1 SYQILKWR
9 NYMKKFLSLG
19 AIPLIA
25 IVVML
30 QGCNQS
36 SDCPDVSDIIIEDI
50 PGLDKG
56 AESYSCADFSKAGL
70 LEQTWCK
77 AQQQFESQHGS
88 SNSDEFLVF
97 LKGFRDGY
105 SQASSAADSR
115 LNIFE
120 VSDQSEPTY
129 DLGYRYGYGNIL
141 DAMGI
146 YEFNC
151 SSNEMASEYRDRWCE
166 ASTAFQQGHI
176 GADNNPITKSRFI
189 DGYMAGGRVAL
200 TVPTSMDAFFGG
212 EAPQGKQPA
221 IIQPTG
227 DIEPVAAAFNRGF
240 DVGYKAMI
248 DSIRDSINQVM
259 QQMQLPEN
267 LELPKGMIPPA
278 Q

>member
-1 SYQILKWR
+1 MQKYL
-9 NYMKKFLSLG
+9 LAG
-19 AIPLIA
+19 AIPLLA

-36 SDCPDVSDIIIEDI
+36 SECPDVSDVIVEDI
-50 PGLDKG
+50 QGLDKG
-56 AESYSCADFSKAGL
+56 TESYSCASFSKAGL

-77 AQQQFESQHGS
+77 AQKQFESQHGS
-88 SNSDEFLVF
+88 SNSDEFVVF

-105 SQASSAADSR
+105 AQASSAADSR
-115 LNIFE
+115 INIFE
-120 VSDQSEPTY
+120 VSDQSEPIY
-129 DLGYRYGYGNIL
+129 DQGYRDGYSSVL

-146 YEFNC
+146 DEFNC

-166 ASTAFQQGHI
+166 ASIAFQQGHV
-176 GADNNPITKSRFI
+176 GTDNNPIIKSRFI

-200 TVPTSMDAFFGG
+200 TVPTSMEAFFGG

-221 IIQPTG
+221 IVQPTG

-259 QQMQLPEN
+259 QQMQIPEN
-267 LELPKGMIPPA
+267 LELPEGMMAPG